1 MKKWSSWRY
10 EIWPKKY
17 LMDTLYI
24 PFGTKP
30 YQKYQP
36 LYQFS
41 YENIVRTIFFPF
53 RRKKMLVKRGLH
65 VLESNFSKTKTTE
78 YRILDRR
85 DKVSHCADFPHYLRA
100 SDDVDRI
107 SDQSHSS
114 GQNISIFVQGILPC
128 IFFFLP

>member
-10 EIWPKKY
+10 KLGAEKILNGHLIYSFWDKTVSEIST
-17 LMDTLYI
+17 TLPVLLREYCENN
-24 PFGTKP
+24 F
-30 YQKYQP
+30 
-36 LYQFS
+36 FS
-41 YENIVRTIFFPF
+41 ISSKN
-53 RRKKMLVKRGLH
+53 KMLVKRGLH
-65 VLESNFSKTKTTE
+65 VLESNCSKTKTTE

-128 IFFFLP
+128 IFFLP